1 MTKAELERKKNLART
16 LYMAG
21 KEQAEIAEQIEVSR
35 VTISKWANTE
45 GWKEQRA
52 AKNVTRPE
60 LVNKLLLTIDTLI
73 SQVNESG
80 DPDKISGLGDRLAK
94 LSSVQQV
101 DAVPRT
107 DRPEHHTRT
116 SQDIQLLPGSL
127 RLRQDEQ
134 WFLLRVVVKSEERR
148 VKNLTDFGLH
158 TCQTS

>member
-35 VTISKWANTE
+35 VTISKWTNTE

-94 LSSVQQV
+94 LSSVIQKLDKKANVV
-101 DAVPRT
+101 DAIEVFMAFSRWLEFRSQT
-107 DRPEHHTRT
+107 DPEVTPELMRVINKY
-116 SQDIQLLPGSL
+116 QDLYIT
-127 RLRQDEQ
+127 EQ
-134 WFLLRVVVKSEERR
+134 MGIK
-148 VKNLTDFGLH
+148 
-158 TCQTS
+158 